1 MIMKSRIGVDL
12 GGTKTE
18 IMLTEDDPLKILDKK
33 RVPTQQEKGYRFII
47 EQIASLIRDY
57 LEFCEK
63 SPLIGIGIPGSIN
76 PATSLVRNAN
86 TVCLIGRPLQK
97 DLEELIQLPIRVEND
112 ANCFALSEALL
123 GAGRGYDVVMG
134 LIIGT
139 GMGGGLV
146 KSGEIWTGL
155 QGIAGEFGHTSINF
169 EGPQCWCGEQGC
181 LETYLSGPAVE
192 RNYEQLTGHKVSL
205 PQIYQDYEKQR
216 DKNAVKAIEDLL
228 FYFGRGVANLITA
241 FDPDIVVV
249 GGGVSNIP
257 LLYSTGK
264 NQVAK
269 RIFNDGMTTP
279 IVKNQ
284 LGDSSGI
291 YGAAL
296 LAGSTN
302 L

>member
-1 MIMKSRIGVDL
+1 MKNRIGVDL

-18 IMLTEDDPLKILDKK
+18 IMLTEDDPLKIIEKK
-33 RVPTQQEKGYRFII
+33 RVPTQQEKGYHFII
-47 EQIASLIRDY
+47 EQIAGLSRDY
-57 LEFCEK
+57 ISLCDEP
-63 SPLIGIGIPGSIN
+63 PLIGIGIPGSIN
-76 PATSLVRNAN
+76 PTTQLVRNSN
-86 TVCLIGRPLQK
+86 TLCLIGEPLHK
-97 DLEELIQLPIRVEND
+97 DLEDLLQQPIRVEND

-123 GAGRGYDVVMG
+123 GAGRGHSVVMG

-146 KSGEIWTGL
+146 NSGKIWSGK
-155 QGIAGEFGHTSINF
+155 QGIAGEFGHTTINF
-169 EGPQCWCGEQGC
+169 DGPECWCGEKGC
-181 LETYLSGPAVE
+181 LETYISGTAIEKNYQQLSG
-192 RNYEQLTGHKVSL
+192 HKKRL
-205 PQIYQDYEKQR
+205 PEIYQEYENQANTAAKQT
-216 DKNAVKAIEDLL
+216 IEEML
-228 FYFGRGVANLITA
+228 FYFSQGVANLITA

-257 LLYSTGK
+257 LLYTEGK
-264 NQVAK
+264 DQVAQ

-296 LAGSTN
+296 LAGDSN
-302 L
+302 N